1 VSPPGTAPARV
12 RRASWAGTIRDVS
25 PRLPFTAFF
34 RVYEP
39 VEVLGLDVAALDGRP
54 QTDPAVGPALERDA
68 AVRRAATAP
77 PLIGP
82 ATETDEVLLLTREDG
97 RQFGCPW
104 QTRLRC
110 WLSLEQTRD
119 AFPDIV
125 LDAFWAPGSV
135 AAAEREFAKWRAI
148 NPNASAHI
156 RSNAWQVPLSWFVVF
171 SATERERGN
180 NDARW
185 LRYRTPMVDARR
197 RLARNLTT
205 LRRTV
210 EDNPITDGVVDLGK
224 WLESFHPEAVCELDY
239 GGLVTLVDDAELDAD
254 TSAGDVQEALAA
266 LASGDGETAV
276 ERYRRLV
283 DRWRRYA
290 EYGHFS

>member
-1 VSPPGTAPARV
+1 VPPL
-12 RRASWAGTIRDVS
+12 
-25 PRLPFTAFF
+25 LPFTAFL

-39 VEVLGLDVAALDGRP
+39 TDVLGVDVAAHAERP
-54 QTDPAVGPALERDA
+54 ESDPTVGPALERDA
-68 AVRRAATAP
+68 ALRRAATAP
-77 PLIGP
+77 PLITPP
-82 ATETDEVLLLTREDG
+82 AETEELLLLTREDG

-110 WLSLEQTRD
+110 WLSLEQARD
-119 AFPDIV
+119 GFPEIV

-135 AAAEREFAKWRAI
+135 AIEEREFAKWRSI
-148 NPNASAHI
+148 NPNAVAHI

-171 SATERERGN
+171 SATDRQRSTG
-180 NDARW
+180 DARW

-197 RLARNLTT
+197 RLARNLAT

-210 EDNPITDGVVDLGK
+210 EDNPITEGVIDLGK
-224 WLESFHPEAVCELDY
+224 WLESFHPDAICELDY
-239 GGLVTLVDDAELDAD
+239 GGLVALVSDAELDAD
-254 TSAGDVQEALAA
+254 TSAGDVQEALSA
-266 LASGDGETAV
+266 LAAGDGEAAV

>member
-1 VSPPGTAPARV
+1 VPPLP
-12 RRASWAGTIRDVS
+12 
-25 PRLPFTAFF
+25 PFTAFL

-39 VEVLGLDVAALDGRP
+39 VEALGVDVRALAARP
-54 QTDPAVGPALERDA
+54 ETDPAVGPALERDA

-77 PLIGP
+77 PLLAPI
-82 ATETDEVLLLTREDG
+82 AETDEVLLLTREDG
-97 RQFGCPW
+97 RQFCCPV

-110 WLSLEQTRD
+110 WLSLEQLRD
-119 AFPDIV
+119 GFSTIV

-135 AAAEREFAKWRAI
+135 AAAEREFAMWRAI
-148 NPNASAHI
+148 NPNVAAHI

-171 SATERERGN
+171 SATDRLRGT
-180 NDARW
+180 DGARW
-185 LRYRTPMVDARR
+185 LRYRTPMADARR
-197 RLARNLTT
+197 RLVRNLAT

-210 EDNPITDGVVDLGK
+210 EHNPITEGVVDLGK
-224 WLESFHPEAVCELDY
+224 WLDTCHPDAILELDY
-239 GGLVTLVDDAELDAD
+239 GGLVTLVNDAELDAD
-254 TSAGDVQEALAA
+254 TSAGDVQEALSA
-266 LASGDGETAV
+266 LASGDGDVAV

>member
-1 VSPPGTAPARV
+1 VPPL
-12 RRASWAGTIRDVS
+12 
-25 PRLPFTAFF
+25 LPFTAFL

-39 VEVLGLDVAALDGRP
+39 IEVLGVDPAGLVDRP
-54 QTDPAVGPALERDA
+54 ETDPAVGPALERDA
-68 AVRRAATAP
+68 ALRRAATAP

-82 ATETDEVLLLTREDG
+82 VEETEEVLLLTRENG

-125 LDAFWAPGSV
+125 LDAFWPPGSV
-135 AAAEREFAKWRAI
+135 VAAEREFAQWRAI

-171 SATERERGN
+171 SAGDRQRGT
-180 NDARW
+180 DGARW

-197 RLARNLTT
+197 RLARNLAT

-210 EDNPITDGVVDLGK
+210 DDNPITEGVVDLGR

-239 GGLVTLVDDAELDAD
+239 GGLVTLVSDAELDAD
-254 TSAGDVQEALAA
+254 TSAGEVQEALAA
-266 LASGDGETAV
+266 LAAGDGQAAV

-290 EYGHFS
+290 EYSHFS